1 MTSSGGSGSYD
12 LRGRCGDGSLSIECG
27 NGKLSLTPPHSDSVT
42 VSIERELFA
51 NVIGGVTYSFRK
63 VSYMWENVELNAAS
77 SLDGSRFVQFGDTR
91 YGNVFAYRPTAESFR
106 RYNGID
112 FVVSGN
118 PNPNWSVFVA
128 YTLSFLEG
136 TADDQIIQLRNNI
149 PRDLHFTA
157 TWPTIIATK
166 SRFSRAT
173 RFTAWSAAS
182 T

>member
-1 MTSSGGSGSYD
+1 MTSLLPAFSADATYQTRTWNYTRSTGRFDRFVTSSGGSGGYD

-118 PNPNWSVFVA
+118 PNPNWPCS
-128 YTLSFLEG
+128 S
-136 TADDQIIQLRNNI
+136 I
-149 PRDLHFTA
+149 
-157 TWPTIIATK
+157 
-166 SRFSRAT
+166 RF
-173 RFTAWSAAS
+173 
-182 T
+182 